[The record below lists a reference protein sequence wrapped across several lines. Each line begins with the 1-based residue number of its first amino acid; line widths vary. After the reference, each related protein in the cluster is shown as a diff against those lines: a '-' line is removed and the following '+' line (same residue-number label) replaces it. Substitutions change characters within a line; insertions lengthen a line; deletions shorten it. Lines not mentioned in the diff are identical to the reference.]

1 MRWFVRLLF
10 PLLAVLASVQM
21 FVLKY
26 RVIEKEDELKRIHRQ
41 IWDDTREIHI
51 LEADWA
57 LASDPNRLRAFVE
70 SQTDFKTIQAKQLVT
85 MDSLPVK
92 PAPAPTPKPELPP
105 EDAP

>member
-1 MRWFVRLLF
+1 MRWLVRLLF

-26 RVIEKEDELKRIHRQ
+26 RVIEKEDELKQIHRQ
-41 IWDDTREIHI
+41 IWDDTREIHL

-57 LASDPNRLRAFVE
+57 MANDPNRLRTFVQ
-70 SQTDFKTIQAKQLVT
+70 SQTAFKSIQAKQVVT

-92 PAPAPTPKPELPP
+92 PAPAPMPKPELPS
-105 EDAP
+105 EDEP